1 MAELLLIEDD
11 DLLLEYLR
19 DGLLD
24 AGHRVREA
32 ESGDKGLAMFRAD
45 PADLLITDLVMDHG
59 EGVGTI
65 MALRDACPTTPVIA
79 ISGNPLYLDSACK
92 LGADRGLLKPFTM
105 AQMLDAVAGLLQPPS
120 LQSA

>member
-1 MAELLLIEDD
+1 MASILLIEDD
-11 DLLLEYLR
+11 ELLREYLSE
-19 DGLLD
+19 GLGD

-45 PADLLITDLVMDHG
+45 PADLLITDLVMDDG

-65 MALRDACPTTPVIA
+65 MALRDACPQTPVIA

-105 AQMLDAVAGLLQPPS
+105 TQMLDTVAGLLRPAS
-120 LQSA
+120 TRSA